1 MANSTKNVTNL
12 FNKNRK
18 PLLAVLLVIVTLGVL
33 YLLVANR
40 DTKEGFQVELPYHQG
55 SVNWNKDKEILL
67 VFSKMEG
74 CGHCVRMAPEWKKAS
89 ERLNGKPLPASD
101 NKGKVCR
108 MVVVDPQ
115 HELSKG
121 VRGFPTVKKYV
132 GDKEGVEYEGPR
144 TVQGFT
150 EFCMKN

>member
-1 MANSTKNVTNL
+1 MVKSTNNVKKLVSNNS
-12 FNKNRK
+12 K
-18 PLLAVLLVIVTLGVL
+18 PLLAVLLVIVSLGVL

-40 DTKEGFQVELPYHQG
+40 DTKENFQVELPYHKG
-55 SVNWNKDKEILL
+55 PVNWNKNKDVLL

-89 ERLNGKPLPASD
+89 DRLNGKPITGGK
-101 NKGKVCR
+101 NKGKMCR

-132 GDKEGVEYEGPR
+132 GDNEGVEFNGPR

-150 EFCMKN
+150 EFCME